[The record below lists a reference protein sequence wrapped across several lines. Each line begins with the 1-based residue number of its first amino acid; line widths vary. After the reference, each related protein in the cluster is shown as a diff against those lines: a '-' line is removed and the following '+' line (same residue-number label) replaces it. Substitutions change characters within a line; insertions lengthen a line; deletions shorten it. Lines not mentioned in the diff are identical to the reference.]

1 MTLNPR
7 GIRKWWAEY
16 LESMGELEQ
25 AIQFYE
31 TAKDYYSL
39 VRLLCF
45 TGNLERAVE
54 VVEESGSKAAAY
66 QLARRLSMEN
76 VRVHVC
82 GCVGVWVCGC
92 MWVRVSTYDQTSDIS
107 VCVYV

>member
-1 MTLNPR
+1 
-7 GIRKWWAEY
+7 
-16 LESMGELEQ
+16 MGELEQ

-54 VVEESGSKAAAY
+54 VVEDSGSKAAAY

-76 VRVHVC
+76 VRVCVLSGCMVCVVCVCVC
-82 GCVGVWVCGC
+82 GVC
-92 MWVRVSTYDQTSDIS
+92 DQSS
-107 VCVYV
+107 ESCVCVV